1 VLPAFFILREK
12 IMQLVKGKLS
22 DYDGL
27 LFNPSI
33 NEVYRVIDEK
43 QECGFIFFE
52 FFGHACGF
60 HTFILPSRRTFK
72 TANNLFEM
80 VKHVAENKKCDSLFT
95 LAKGKMKFALQRCGK
110 MKDVNTNVSG
120 YTLMRCDLC
129 R

>member
-1 VLPAFFILREK
+1 
-12 IMQLVKGKLS
+12 MQLVKGKLE

-27 LFNPSI
+27 RFSASI
-33 NEVYRVIDEK
+33 NEVYRVIDEA
-43 QECGFIFFE
+43 QECGFVFFE
-52 FFGHACGF
+52 FFGTGCGF

-95 LAKGKMKFALQRCGK
+95 LAKGKIKLALQRCGK
-110 MKDVNTNVSG
+110 MISLDRQTAG
-120 YTLMRCDLC
+120 YTLMRCGLC